1 VALLQRARSRTFEG
15 PAGPLEREPVP
26 PRPKPD
32 PFTDPIQIAVVDLI
46 FERGYEAFD
55 ERAIVRRA
63 GATMAEFR
71 SRFVDKQDCTVRTIE
86 ACLQDFKWMVETAY
100 DTGADWREGLRAS
113 AWAVADHL
121 DEHPELVHVLVIGL
135 LGAKNEMLRVLRE
148 EALMYGATVIERG
161 RAEAPEP
168 AAVPAGAAAMAMG
181 SIAQL
186 LTHRLQKGVDVAP
199 HATVRQMLYLSA
211 RPYVG
216 EEAAAEEL
224 RLPRPPGSWVR
235 RSAPLA

>member
-1 VALLQRARSRTFEG
+1 LQRARSRTFES
-15 PAGPLEREPVP
+15 PAGTLEGHPIP

-32 PFTDPIQIAVVDLI
+32 PFSDPIPLALVDLI
-46 FERGYEAFD
+46 FERGYEAVD
-55 ERAIVRRA
+55 ERSIVDRA

-71 SRFVDKQDCTVRTIE
+71 RRFVDKQDCTVQTIE
-86 ACLQDFKWMVETAY
+86 ACLQDFRWMVETAY
-100 DTGADWREGLRAS
+100 SSGNDWREGLRAS
-113 AWAVADHL
+113 GWAVADHL
-121 DEHPELVHVLVIGL
+121 DEHPQLVHVLVLGL

-148 EALMYGATVIERG
+148 ETLMYGATVIERG
-161 RAEAPEP
+161 RAAAPDP
-168 AAVPAGAAAMAMG
+168 DAVPAGAAAMAMG

-199 HATVRQMLYLSA
+199 HETVRQMLYLSV

-224 RLPRPPGSWVR
+224 RLPRPPGSRVR
-235 RSAPLA
+235 RPVLA